1 MESKPPLG
9 KKRLY
14 VMKVSRVLR
23 ISEQYAKNRSF
34 FIRKKISY
42 GSTENL
48 FEALMA
54 CIIVYESNKKIHH

>member
-14 VMKVSRVLR
+14 VMKVSRVLP
-23 ISEQYAKNRSF
+23 ISEHYAKNRSF

-42 GSTENL
+42 GSTEKL
-48 FEALMA
+48 FDALMA
-54 CIIVYESNKKIHH
+54 CIIVCE